1 MLSAAGQRAASA
13 GYAWECDGVIRVA
26 RVVGKLE
33 PGGAQLALLRL
44 SRELKRRHETHTT
57 LLVGDAT
64 PAGIELARAYGLD
77 AVAFRTRPTLPPAHN
92 LQWQRSFRFARWLAD
107 KLADTDLVH
116 AHMVGAW
123 WAVGQVID
131 PGTPFVATEHNEVN
145 WTPRQVNSL
154 RPVARRIDRFYVMG
168 PAARRFAIAAGVRPE
183 VLTEGRSPIEGLRA
197 RPRPGL
203 KSPRLTFAGRLCWD
217 KGPDVLV
224 EALSL
229 LNRGDL
235 FAYLLGDGPLMPLLA
250 ARIQER
256 SLSDRVLLTGWM
268 ANPTS
273 YIAGSSVHVVPS
285 REEAWSQSAVLGL
298 GLGVPVIGTGVD
310 GLARTLAHRRGITVA
325 PDNPAALCAAIDDA
339 LAGRSHTDT
348 RAAIGYARQFTTGPV
363 SDFYAAEYREL
374 LGVALHPGS
383 TSSREGNTGRG
394 KRRLS

>member
-1 MLSAAGQRAASA
+1 
-13 GYAWECDGVIRVA
+13 VIRVA

-44 SRELKRRHETHTT
+44 SRELKRRHGVRTT

-64 PAGIELARAYGLD
+64 PAGIDLARHYGFD
-77 AVAFRTRPTLPPAHN
+77 AAVFRVGRRLHPMHN
-92 LQWQRSFRFARWLAD
+92 LQWQRSFRFALWLAD
-107 KLADTDLVH
+107 KLADSDLVH

-145 WTPRQVNSL
+145 WTPRQVKSL

-183 VLTEGRSPIEGLRA
+183 VLKEGRSPIEGLRS
-197 RPRPGL
+197 RPQVGL

-229 LNRGDL
+229 LQRSDL
-235 FAYLLGDGPLMPLLA
+235 FAYLLGDGPLMPLLT
-250 ARIQER
+250 ARITER
-256 SLSDRVLLTGWM
+256 SLSDRVLLTGWVG
-268 ANPTS
+268 NPGT

-298 GLGVPVIGTGVD
+298 GLGVPVIGTRVD

-325 PDNPAALCAAIDDA
+325 PDNTAALCAAIEDA
-339 LAGRSHTDT
+339 LAGRSRTDRT
-348 RAAIGYARQFTTGPV
+348 AAIGYARQFTVGPV
-363 SDFYAAEYREL
+363 CDFYAAEYREL
-374 LGVALHPGS
+374 LHAAVAG
-383 TSSREGNTGRG
+383 
-394 KRRLS
+394 